1 MIRVEINE
9 TENMNRDTET
19 SEDQKLDFF
28 FLINKTDQSSATLTK
43 KEWKKTPI
51 SKISSRR
58 GHVTE
63 VERIVRAFCEQ
74 IYTRTLGNL

>member
-28 FLINKTDQSSATLTK
+28 FLINKTDRSKLRSPHLCSRCHLPDPKFQLCVPGFMPPSPRSSH
-43 KEWKKTPI
+43 
-51 SKISSRR
+51 
-58 GHVTE
+58 G
-63 VERIVRAFCEQ
+63 
-74 IYTRTLGNL
+74 